1 MWLLRALT
9 NNFERTARL
18 ALIVVLLVV
27 VFSAITGCALTA
39 SASANRTIQNSLAVD
54 QAPAFAIR
62 ALDPKT
68 EYAVEFRSL
77 AQSLSRELTAV
88 GMKASDK
95 PDTLFM
101 VGYAMEFA
109 ENGDWDRTLV
119 IYGYD
124 VKTAKRVYEA
134 TIKTTGRI
142 ASAYEI
148 GDVFF
153 QSIAKDIRKRGET
166 KDTVTYRHIPRS

>member
-1 MWLLRALT
+1 MRLTQLITAAALVG
-9 NNFERTARL
+9 A
-18 ALIVVLLVV
+18 I
-27 VFSAITGCALTA
+27 SATGCALTA
-39 SASANRTIQNSLAVD
+39 SVSADRTIQNSLAVD
-54 QAPAFAIR
+54 QAPAFAVR
-62 ALDPKT
+62 ALDAKA
-68 EYAVEFRSL
+68 EYAVEYRSL

-101 VGYAMEFA
+101 IGYAMEFA

-119 IYGYD
+119 VYGYD
-124 VKTAKRVYEA
+124 VKTSKRVYQA

-153 QSIAKDIRKRGET
+153 QSIAKDIRKQGET

>member
-1 MWLLRALT
+1 MWLLQALG
-9 NNFERTARL
+9 NNFERTAKA
-18 ALIVVLLVV
+18 ALLLVLLVV
-27 VFSAITGCALTA
+27 VFALTGCALTA
-39 SASANRTIQNSLAVD
+39 SVSANRTIQNSLSVD

-62 ALDPKT
+62 ALDAKA
-68 EYAVEFRSL
+68 EHAVEFRSL

-124 VKTAKRVYEA
+124 VKTSRRVYQA